1 MPASRRSLDLQEN
14 YRRELKKLWRRVVL
28 LVEDRYRQIDP
39 DDLTR
44 SFQAF
49 VPSAAALV
57 AMGQEQAITLADA
70 FLTSYVSEEKDTVV
84 DLTAERIPPAT
95 TFDGRRLEEALSATP
110 AKVFLALKAGRS
122 IDDALSFGRFSA
134 ARFAHTEVVDA
145 SRQELKVQ
153 MEAADEVRG
162 WRWSAQGSACG
173 ACLAADNGAIRS
185 PSTTLIGHA
194 GCDCVMEPVV
204 TGVKERVQ
212 RLSGQEKFHAL
223 PVTEQNKR
231 LGEEKAELVRSGAVP
246 FSDLV
251 KTERHEEWRPSITE
265 RPLEELKT

>member
-14 YRRELKKLWRRVVL
+14 YRRELKKLWRKVVA

-39 DDLTR
+39 DDLSR
-44 SFQAF
+44 SFREF
-49 VPSAAALV
+49 VPAAATLV
-57 AMGQEQAITLADA
+57 GMGQQQAIILADA
-70 FLTSYVSEEKDTVV
+70 FLTAYVGAEKQTTVE
-84 DLTAERIPPAT
+84 LAAEPIPPAT
-95 TFDGRRLEEALSATP
+95 TFDGRRLEEALAATP
-110 AKVFLALKAGRS
+110 VKVFLALKAGRPVA
-122 IDDALSFGRFSA
+122 DALAFGRFSA

-153 MEAADEVRG
+153 IEAAEEVRG

-204 TGVKERVQ
+204 AGVKERVQ

-223 PVTEQNKR
+223 PVAEQNKR

-246 FSDLV
+246 FSDLI

-265 RPLEELKT
+265 QPLEELKT